1 MKGYFRKDDFDLL
14 TTERMISTFWV
25 LCPDFLSCC
34 CSASSCNHCDLC
46 ILRVWL
52 RCSVCLLSAALL
64 YLYRNESAWKAIP
77 GYPLKDD
84 ECLELYY
91 IIYDLKQLPRAYY
104 FLCQEMY
111 THIRLSQSW
120 TDECCVI
127 LVKSDV
133 KSGYNIPVIN
143 DLTELNERLAVEIPP
158 SARVLP
164 IWSTCYCDSDC
175 GHVRRQ

>member
-1 MKGYFRKDDFDLL
+1 MCLVVRAWLILVGSNWNIKLGYLSDVALVLWWKGTF
-14 TTERMISTFWV
+14 ERMISTFWV

-34 CSASSCNHCDLC
+34 CSVSSCNHCDPW
-46 ILRVWL
+46 IFRVWL
-52 RCSVCLLSAALL
+52 RCSVCLLSALL
-64 YLYRNESAWKAIP
+64 YVYRNESAWKAIP

-133 KSGYNIPVIN
+133 TSGYNIPVII
-143 DLTELNERLAVEIPP
+143 DLTEFK
-158 SARVLP
+158 SVL
-164 IWSTCYCDSDC
+164 
-175 GHVRRQ
+175 Q